1 MLADR
6 EDELPAS
13 ASRRPLKTYVCSPPA
28 ANVLE
33 APAASRTRAART
45 TYVKRL
51 LISNPPG
58 WEKRGKTVR
67 SPPSRVSRGFGAGKP
82 GVKRLRQRGEHV
94 GCVRVRFYA
103 AHHLCDVAV

>member
-1 MLADR
+1 MSTYT

-51 LISNPPG
+51 LISRPPG
-58 WEKRGKTVR
+58 LDERGKTVR
-67 SPPSRVSRGFGAGKP
+67 SSPSRVSRGFGASKP
-82 GVKRLRQRGEHV
+82 GVKRLRQPGQPLGR
-94 GCVRVRFYA
+94 RRARIYA
-103 AHHLCDVAV
+103 VHHR